1 MMKTKSDERRTKKN
15 FIRIVETIAN
25 VAVDSDLS
33 SQFIKKVRGSADE
46 ISAFLGCN
54 RIQSILFSVICNLN
68 FSSKTV
74 SLEQIATWVGCNPI
88 TVAGYINEIDDLRS
102 KKIIRKETE
111 EKKNN
116 SKSISTLSWSVNP
129 EIFNALT
136 KGEAISRPKQYISDS
151 YELIKAVSGL
161 VAQYA
166 ADEITIKEMLV
177 EITDI
182 EKKNS
187 KIEFLT
193 EVKKMIPDRSERIL
207 FFHVCDEYYAGNIN
221 LELIPKI
228 RLVAPDERRQLELRL
243 TISNGN
249 SPLVQQGLLEV
260 RETFFRSEIEV
271 RLSAKAIELLFREN
285 KNLVLGVKQQKSP
298 DLISSTEI
306 KPKKLFF
313 NLDEK
318 EKLEF
323 VEQLLQPDNYSNLI
337 KRLEKSGN
345 KTGIAMLF
353 SGLPGTG
360 KTESVYQ
367 IARNTGRDIWRV
379 NISETKSKWFGE
391 SERLIKEVF
400 DRYRSLCKDAENK
413 PILLFNEADGV
424 FSTRKQIGDSSVD
437 QTENAIQN
445 IILQEL
451 EDLEGILIATTN
463 MTQNLDKAFDRR
475 FLYKIQFRKP
485 VNEARSQIWK
495 IKIPSM
501 AKPIAIKLAQ
511 NHDLSGGQID
521 NIARKFI
528 THNIL
533 KGKPPTLLQ
542 IEAWCLEESVTQEIK
557 KIGYKL

>member
-1 MMKTKSDERRTKKN
+1 MMKTKSDGRRTKKN

-25 VAVDSDLS
+25 EAVDSDFS
-33 SQFIKKVRGSADE
+33 DQFIRSVKASADE
-46 ISAFLGCN
+46 ISAFLGCT
-54 RIQSILFSVICNLN
+54 RIQSVLFSVICNLN
-68 FSSKTV
+68 FSNKTV

-88 TVAGYINEIDDLRS
+88 TVAGYMNEIDNLRS
-102 KKIIRKETE
+102 LKIIRKETE

-129 EIFNALT
+129 EIFNALS
-136 KGEAISRPKQYISDS
+136 KGEALSRPKRCISDS

-161 VAQYA
+161 VGQYA
-166 ADEITIKEMLV
+166 ADEITIKEMLQ
-177 EITDI
+177 EINDI

-187 KIEFLT
+187 KIEFLR
-193 EVKKMIPDRSERIL
+193 EVKRMIPDRSERIL
-207 FFHVCDEYYAGNIN
+207 FIHFCDEYYAGNIN

-228 RLVAPDERRQLELRL
+228 RLVTPDERRQLELRL

-249 SPLVQQGLLEV
+249 SHLIQQGLLEI

-271 RLSAKAIELLFREN
+271 RLSAKAIELLFKGN
-285 KNLVLGVKQQKSP
+285 KSLVIGLKQQKSP

-306 KPKKLFF
+306 KYKKLFF
-313 NLDEK
+313 NREEK
-318 EKLEF
+318 EKLVF
-323 VEQLLQPDNYSNLI
+323 VEQLLKPDNYSNLI

-367 IARNTGRDIWRV
+367 IARNTGRDICRV

-400 DRYRSLCKDAENK
+400 DRYRDLGKDAKIK
-413 PILLFNEADGV
+413 PILLFNEADGI

-451 EDLEGILIATTN
+451 EDLDGILIATTN
-463 MTQNLDKAFDRR
+463 MTMNLDKAFDRR
-475 FLYKIQFRKP
+475 FLYKIQFGKP
-485 VNEARSQIWK
+485 VPEARSQIWK
-495 IKIPSM
+495 NKIPSL
-501 AKPIAIKLAQ
+501 AKTNAIKLAKK
-511 NHDLSGGQID
+511 HDFSGGQID

-528 THNIL
+528 THRIL
-533 KGKPPTLLQ
+533 RGKSPSLEQ
-542 IEAWCLEESVTQEIK
+542 IESWCMEESTMQEIK
-557 KIGYKL
+557 KIGYKI

>member
-1 MMKTKSDERRTKKN
+1 MKTKSDERRTKKN

-129 EIFNALT
+129 DIFNALT